1 MLTECRCGLYL
12 SILQQ
17 YSLFQYVNVPT
28 SALQFARVAVGSTYC
43 TAVGRVRVRTTVS
56 RYSMY
61 SSRCSRYV
69 NIAIDASVGV
79 CSTCVST
86 AAEGTLVG

>member
-43 TAVGRVRVRTTVS
+43 TAVGIVRVRTVAAIGTV
-56 RYSMY
+56 
-61 SSRCSRYV
+61 
-69 NIAIDASVGV
+69 VGTV
-79 CSTCVST
+79 
-86 AAEGTLVG
+86 GTYMQQ